1 MDNHHHLLRKE
12 EGFRAW
18 FADHNKHNQIL
29 KIDIRETGYESVEA
43 ALSKVLKD
51 HPDIQAVFVTNSR
64 VSTVAHYFD
73 LREAQKTVILIG
85 YDFLEKHI
93 HTLGTEVIDFIICQK
108 PEENVSRGIR

>member
-64 VSTVAHYFD
+64 VSTVAHYFE
-73 LREAQKTVILIG
+73 LREAHKPVILIG
-85 YDFLEKHI
+85 YDFLEKNI
-93 HTLGTEVIDFIICQK
+93 HYLGKEVIDFLRS
-108 PEENVSRGIR
+108 EEHTSELNSLM